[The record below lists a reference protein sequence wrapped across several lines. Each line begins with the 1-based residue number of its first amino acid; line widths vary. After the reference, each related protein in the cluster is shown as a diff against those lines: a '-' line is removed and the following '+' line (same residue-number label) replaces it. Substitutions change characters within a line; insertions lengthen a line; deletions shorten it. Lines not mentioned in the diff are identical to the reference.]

1 MRWFL
6 LGQRTI
12 RLFFRNVK
20 YRKKMESIWLWLIY
34 LQDAGAKTKGAG
46 GCRYRKLHFP
56 CLTSL
61 KQSHAS

>member
-20 YRKKMESIWLWLIY
+20 HRKKKESIY
-34 LQDAGAKTKGAG
+34 LCPMCLRIARTKTKGASG
-46 GCRYRKLHFP
+46 GRYRKPNQPILV
-56 CLTSL
+56 S
-61 KQSHAS
+61 

>member
-20 YRKKMESIWLWLIY
+20 HRKKKESIY
-34 LQDAGAKTKGAG
+34 LCPMCLRIARPKTKDAG
-46 GCRYRKLHFP
+46 GCGYSKPDQPILP
-56 CLTSL
+56 S
-61 KQSHAS
+61 

>member
-20 YRKKMESIWLWLIY
+20 HRKKKESICLMGLLPGY
-34 LQDAGAKTKGAG
+34 STSETKEIA
-46 GCRYRKLHFP
+46 
-56 CLTSL
+56 
-61 KQSHAS
+61 

>member
-20 YRKKMESIWLWLIY
+20 HRKKKESIY
-34 LQDAGAKTKGAG
+34 LCPMCLRIARPKTKAAS
-46 GCRYRKLHFP
+46 GCRYRKPNQLI
-56 CLTSL
+56 LVS
-61 KQSHAS
+61 

>member
-20 YRKKMESIWLWLIY
+20 HRKKKESIY
-34 LQDAGAKTKGAG
+34 LCPMCLRIARLKTKGASG
-46 GCRYRKLHFP
+46 YRYRKPDQPILP
-56 CLTSL
+56 S
-61 KQSHAS
+61 